1 MRILIIKRRNT
12 SFNKKNAVSNAFKKF
27 QNSPVLY
34 NNRFFHIVNFGIFS
48 ALNAMIIIWIFSY
61 YLYSRGIE
69 PGSIIHW
76 MLPLSVLFVWAGARI
91 MHLISLGK
99 EFFKAPFRSL
109 LQTGFYMQGGVVE
122 AIVWSIIFSSV
133 TGIPLSL
140 VWDGLALGAL
150 LGQVVGRIGCF
161 NYGCCY
167 GKPSASPWGTAYTN
181 PQSKIL
187 RINPALKGVPVHPAQ
202 LYKAFLNLVMFL
214 LIVLLFPLPFG
225 TISIIFLVYHGLS
238 RMVFEYFRSDLF
250 QNLKRQWLSLKFAL
264 LSVVAGFLLII
275 AGPLLDNNFYRVE
288 LTTEPMNLF
297 SFYNFL
303 VANPLMLGI
312 GLSIGFLTFLGY
324 GIHGHNLGTFQFTT
338 RRRHENNDP
347 NCRRRSLRR

>member
-1 MRILIIKRRNT
+1 MKRRNI
-12 SFNKKNAVSNAFKKF
+12 SRHKKNAFPNALKKF

-34 NNRFFHIVNFGIFS
+34 SNRFFHIVNFGIFS
-48 ALNAMIIIWIFSY
+48 ALNAIIIIWIFAY

-76 MLPLSVLFVWAGARI
+76 MLPLSALFVWAGARI

-109 LQTGFYMQGGVVE
+109 LQTGFYMQGGVVG
-122 AIVWSIIFSSV
+122 AIIWSILISST

-150 LGQVVGRIGCF
+150 LGQVIGRIGCF

-167 GKPSASPWGTAYTN
+167 GKPTASRWGTAYTN

-187 RINPALKGVPVHPAQ
+187 RINPGFQGVSVHPAQ
-202 LYKAFLNLVMFL
+202 LYKAFSNLVMFL
-214 LIVLLFPLPFG
+214 LLILLFPLPSG
-225 TISIIFLVYHGLS
+225 AISIIFLVYHGLS
-238 RMVFEYFRSDLF
+238 RMAFEYFRSDLF
-250 QNLKRQWLSLKFAL
+250 QHLKRQWLSLKFAL
-264 LSVVAGFLLII
+264 LSVIAGLLLII
-275 AGPLLDNNFYRVE
+275 GGPMLDDNFYREESVAVS
-288 LTTEPMNLF
+288 MNLF
-297 SFYNFL
+297 SFYSFL
-303 VANPLMLGI
+303 AANPLMLGI

-324 GIHGHNLGTFQFTT
+324 GIHGHSLGTFQFTT
-338 RRRHENNDP
+338 RRRHENNYP
-347 NCRRRSLRR
+347 NSRRRSLRR